1 MWMCILDGSSRIPAV
16 PTEPDIFIGIRAA
29 RKRRRRFL
37 YLMVWEFLI
46 VESGFC
52 ILNFRSQIWHL
63 EFWIHQALGFGI
75 LDWGFGILDL
85 RV

>member
-1 MWMCILDGSSRIPAV
+1 M

-37 YLMVWEFLI
+37 YLMVREFLI

-63 EFWIHQALGFGI
+63 EFWIQDLGLWILDSGFGVW
-75 LDWGFGILDL
+75 DFGLGIWNFGS
-85 RV
+85 